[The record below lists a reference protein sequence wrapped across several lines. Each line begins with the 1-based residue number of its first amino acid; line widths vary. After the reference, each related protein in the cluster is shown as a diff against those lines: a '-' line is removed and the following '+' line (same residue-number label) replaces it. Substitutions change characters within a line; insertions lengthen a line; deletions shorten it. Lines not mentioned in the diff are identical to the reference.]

1 MKISYNKLWKLLIDC
16 EMKRKDLKEVT
27 GLSSSSMAKLGKNDP
42 VSLDILMRIC
52 EVLNCQIGDIME
64 FIKHEVK
71 D

>member
-16 EMKRKDLKEVT
+16 GMKRKDLKEVT

>member
-16 EMKRKDLKEVT
+16 EMKRKDLKEIT
-27 GLSSSSMAKLGKNDP
+27 GLSSSSMSKLGKNDP

-71 D
+71 E